1 VRVGLSCSVRGAHQR
16 LPPCATVAATVC
28 GGLTSVFHRAQQL
41 QQQLQLQCAGGS
53 PASSTVRNSCSW
65 SSKPKVPRRLMYPRL
80 DGSDAPVAEQYTTRA
95 LGRAACSATTTSAV
109 WEGLPLVGSRFLAL

>member
-1 VRVGLSCSVRGAHQR
+1 MRVGLSCSVRGAHQR

-28 GGLTSVFHRAQQL
+28 GVLTSVFHRA
-41 QQQLQLQCAGGS
+41 QQLQLQCAGGS